1 MQLHKH
7 FSAGI
12 FSLLFVLSFIFSATA
27 FSQSAIDKNNMDLT
41 VKPGD
46 DFFNYV
52 NGTWNKNNPIP
63 PDLGRYGSFDELI
76 ENNRKQINGIIE
88 DASKDNTVT
97 KGSSKQ
103 KIGDFYLSGMDEA
116 KIEALGFEPIKK
128 ELDKIKSLSTKTDL
142 IKYLAYLNSY
152 GMYPLFYAG
161 GTIDDKNS
169 NNVIAVLYQ
178 GGMGLP
184 DRNYYLKDDERSKA
198 VREEYV
204 KHIGRMFKLIGYD
217 DASSSNLASTIY
229 NIELKFAEISFTK
242 TDLQEPSKNYNK
254 MSLDELI
261 GIDKNFDWKLFY
273 SEYGLPNPG
282 DINVA
287 QKPFFEGFGKIFNEV
302 SIEDWKPFLTWFV
315 LRNNASYLS
324 SNFVQENFE
333 FNGKFMSGLKE
344 MRPRWKRITDLISG
358 SLGEILGELYVEKYF
373 PPTSKQR
380 ALELIANIK
389 LALRDRIGRLTWMG
403 EATKK
408 NAIAKLE
415 NITVKVG
422 YPDKWKDYSTLNI
435 EKESFYD
442 NIMRARH
449 FSFLHNLKKIG
460 KPVDKIEWGMTP
472 QTVNAY
478 YNPSRNEIVFPAAIL
493 QPPFFFA
500 NGDDAVNYGG
510 IGVVIGHEISHGF
523 DNHGRQ
529 FDKDG
534 NMTDWWTEQ
543 DAKNFD
549 EKAQVLID
557 QYNNYKM
564 LDTLHVDGKLT
575 LGENIADLGGVNI
588 SLEALKKAWEK
599 NPPQKEI
606 DGFTPLQRFFISFGQ
621 IWRGTIRDKEL
632 MRRLREDEHSPS
644 EARVNGIVYNVQAF
658 YDAFGIK
665 ADAKRFIPVDKRAII
680 W

>member
-1 MQLHKH
+1 MLLQKQ
-7 FSAGI
+7 FTAR
-12 FSLLFVLSFIFSATA
+12 FYSLLLA
-27 FSQSAIDKNNMDLT
+27 FSFALVTGLFSQPAIDKNNMDLS
-41 VKPGD
+41 VSPGD
-46 DFFNYV
+46 DFFSYV

-76 ENNRKQINGIIE
+76 ENNRKQINSIIE
-88 DASKDNTVT
+88 EASKNLNTT
-97 KGSSKQ
+97 KGTAQQ

-116 KIEALGFEPIKK
+116 KIDALGYEPIKK
-128 ELDKIKSLSTKTDL
+128 DLEKIKALTSKTDL
-142 IKYLAYLNSY
+142 IKYMAYLSSY
-152 GMYPLFYAG
+152 GMSPLFYAG

-178 GGMGLP
+178 GGLGLP
-184 DRNYYLKDDERSKA
+184 DRNYYFKEDERSKA

-204 KHIGRMFKLIGYD
+204 KYVGRMLKLIGNDEASATAKAKIIYD
-217 DASSSNLASTIY
+217 
-229 NIELKFAEISFTK
+229 IELKFADISFTK
-242 TDLQEPSKNYNK
+242 ADLQEPSKNYNK
-254 MSLDELI
+254 MTLDELAAL
-261 GIDKNFDWKLFY
+261 GSGFDWKLFF
-273 SEYGLPNPG
+273 SEYGLINPG

-287 QKPFFEGFGKIFNEV
+287 QKPFFEGFGKIFNDV
-302 SIEDWKPFLTWFV
+302 SLEDWKVFFEWTL
-315 LRNNASYLS
+315 LRNNAGNLS
-324 SNFVQENFE
+324 SNIVQENFE
-333 FNGKFMSGLKE
+333 FSGKFMSGLKE
-344 MRPRWKRITDLISG
+344 MRPRWKRVTDLISG
-358 SLGEILGELYVEKYF
+358 SLGELLGELYVAKYF
-373 PPTSKQR
+373 PESSKKR
-380 ALELIANIK
+380 AHELVANIK
-389 LALRDRIGRLTWMG
+389 IALKERIGKLSWMG
-403 EATKK
+403 EETKK
-408 NAIAKLE
+408 NAAAKLE
-415 NITVKVG
+415 SINVKVG
-422 YPDKWKDYSTLNI
+422 YPDKWKDYSTLEIN
-435 EKESFYD
+435 KESYFE

-449 FSFLHNLKKIG
+449 FSFLQNLKKIG

-478 YNPSRNEIVFPAAIL
+478 YSPKRNEIVFPAAIL

-500 NGDDAVNYGG
+500 DGDDAVNYGG

-543 DAKNFD
+543 DGKNFD
-549 EKAQVLID
+549 EKSQILID

-575 LGENIADLGGVNI
+575 LGENIADLGGVSI

-606 DGFTPLQRFFISFGQ
+606 DGFTPMQRFFMSFGQ

-644 EARVNGIVYNVQAF
+644 EARVNGIVYNVPEFYEAF
-658 YDAFGIK
+658 NIQPT
-665 ADAKRFIPVDKRAII
+665 AKRFIAPDKRALI